1 MSNDTKMNSTHQTE
15 KSKEEIL
22 SMDECVSRLRMY
34 YGESSV
40 PSIMRRLQI
49 PPSTYGNWRKRNS
62 VTYEHLVRGLIREG
76 ISLDWFFAP
85 EQRLNYPSREQLHVA
100 DVESAKYASNCP
112 DNNARVLAALA
123 EIRKVLQQYGLPET
137 QFNQELM
144 LTLCLA
150 ERAGQVP
157 TRLALEQV
165 AATIRAVND
174 DPLAD

>member
-1 MSNDTKMNSTHQTE
+1 MSNDTKMNSTHQTD

-22 SMDECVSRLRMY
+22 SMDECLARLRMY

-40 PSIMRRLQI
+40 PSLMRRLQI
-49 PPSTYGNWRKRNS
+49 PASTYGNWRKRNS

-85 EQRLNYPSREQLHVA
+85 DKRLNYPTREQLYVTE
-100 DVESAKYASNCP
+100 VESAKYAAQAP

-123 EIRKVLQQYGLPET
+123 DIRKVLQASELPET
-137 QFNQELM
+137 QYNQELM
-144 LTLCLA
+144 LKVSLA

-157 TRLALEQV
+157 LRTALEQI
-165 AATIRAVND
+165 AAAIKATND
-174 DPLAD
+174 DPLTD